1 MACKYVQEPSAVL
14 SGEMADGMLS
24 TQRQARH
31 PAGNASTHVYVMF
44 FVCVI
49 DMLFCVILCC
59 SAAEPGAWYACLP
72 LEVVYH
78 YDPIPQAGPEALAA
92 AAQLEQD
99 ASQDEEFDEDD
110 LSPAAAAAAG
120 GGGGGATAA
129 DAHMSPCTS
138 LSFDEVAASSE
149 CLPLQGTA
157 AAGGDGGCNG
167 SGDLA
172 MVDADSAAV
181 AAAGCAPARQLHQ
194 QQSQGTTLQ
203 KLCSP
208 ELTPPPPAAAA
219 TAGLPAAAAAAAGT
233 ASQAAAAATFSAAR
247 RGSSGGSSGG
257 DTAHKSSSSTSVLN
271 EDEMQRV
278 LGSQANLWTEY
289 VPDEET
295 AEYMLLP
302 RLAALSEAVW

>member
-1 MACKYVQEPSAVL
+1 
-14 SGEMADGMLS
+14 
-24 TQRQARH
+24 
-31 PAGNASTHVYVMF
+31 MF

-233 ASQAAAAATFSAAR
+233 ASQAAAAATFSAEAAAAAGPHYPGDTPSAWLASLAAAAAAGGD
-247 RGSSGGSSGG
+247 GSSGGSSGG